1 MEVTQTYICTAKLRD
16 KNDKIIAYNLRN
28 VSTNQQQRVEP
39 TVLKQ
44 FISSR
49 NVNILNLQLTSD
61 GRLIDREIDNPDEII
76 RNENFN
82 KFINIIVAKYGNGK
96 KHIEGIMTNP
106 YKKYILKEIPLY
118 NTVFNKAT
126 LSIEGTANPTEFKI
140 SFTTDSMEIDYTYP
154 KQDWEASKLVIDKQ
168 IISKVPSMEL
178 ETLLNRIT
186 STFIEN
192 KGNVQ
197 SAVDCLGLCLV
208 NSNNEVPLLQQQKD
222 ISILCNCYEIKKT
235 AFYAELRARYTNYY
249 KHKGYA
255 DTAVVLTKA
264 VKNSL
269 GDKVRYF
276 SDRDV
281 YDAYIAYLAITS
293 STEKSQKLTKIIC
306 GMLCNASILWL
317 DTEMSKYRL
326 QPEAGRAVKAVQEE
340 TQGAATQKQKASSNF
355 VNFAIGSHAKSKT
368 SDNKSHTTRNDLL
381 KSILNRK

>member
-1 MEVTQTYICTAKLRD
+1 MEATQTYICISKLRD
-16 KNDKIIAYNLRN
+16 KNDKIVGYDLRN

-44 FISSR
+44 FISNG

-76 RNENFN
+76 RNENIN
-82 KFINIIVAKYGNGK
+82 KFINIIVTKYGNGK
-96 KHIEGIMTNP
+96 KHIDCILTNP

-118 NTVFNKAT
+118 NTVFDKAT

-140 SFTTDSMEIDYTYP
+140 SFTTDSMETDYTHP

-168 IISKVPSMEL
+168 IISKVSSMEL

-208 NSNNEVPLLQQQKD
+208 NSNDEVPLLQQQKD
-222 ISILCNCYEIKKT
+222 ISILCNCYGITKKDFYDELVARYNKYNKQQCYKDTSVVLSQAIKKS
-235 AFYAELRARYTNYY
+235 
-249 KHKGYA
+249 KGANAKYI
-255 DTAVVLTKA
+255 D
-264 VKNSL
+264 NQ
-269 GDKVRYF
+269 
-276 SDRDV
+276 DV

-293 STEKSQKLTKIIC
+293 STEKSDKLSKIIYD
-306 GMLCNASILWL
+306 MLRHASVLWL
-317 DTEMSKYRL
+317 HTEIFKYIASQEQRVAAANKTMSLALNK
-326 QPEAGRAVKAVQEE
+326 E
-340 TQGAATQKQKASSNF
+340 TEHK
-355 VNFAIGSHAKSKT
+355 HPKT
-368 SDNKSHTTRNDLL
+368 KGDILKNMLNMWNK
-381 KSILNRK
+381 